1 MPVSLEQ
8 VKWIKAIIL
17 IIVVE
22 NPCIKSFFFH
32 SQCFSFLSY
41 CLCSLD
47 SQILVC
53 QSRLIN
59 ASQFNLPMKVCSSLS
74 DVK

>member
-22 NPCIKSFFFH
+22 NPCIKSFFF
-32 SQCFSFLSY
+32 F
-41 CLCSLD
+41 
-47 SQILVC
+47 
-53 QSRLIN
+53 
-59 ASQFNLPMKVCSSLS
+59 SLS
-74 DVK
+74 VSVFCLAACVL

>member
-22 NPCIKSFFFH
+22 NPCIKSFFF
-32 SQCFSFLSY
+32 SFSVFQFSVLLLVFSRQSDTCLSKQV
-41 CLCSLD
+41 D
-47 SQILVC
+47 
-53 QSRLIN
+53 
-59 ASQFNLPMKVCSSLS
+59 
-74 DVK
+74 